1 MAQQFFMPAG
11 PLAVLPLVGG
21 VDLSPLV
28 LLVLLQ
34 IAALVLGDMQGRVLA
49 LSLG

>member
-1 MAQQFFMPAG
+1 
-11 PLAVLPLVGG
+11 
-21 VDLSPLV
+21 V